1 MGLAVF
7 HGIVTAHGG
16 RREVE
21 STPGKGSCFTLHLPR
36 VPPPPESA
44 RSSPA
49 APMQP
54 PRPSP

>member
-1 MGLAVF
+1 MF